1 MREDYTACDAME
13 KTAKLLSDT
22 WTMLIMHDLMEG
34 EKRYCE
40 MERDLVGIS
49 TRTLTNKLRKLEEEK
64 MVRKMKDGAY
74 QATEKGKGLKVIET
88 AMQKYGEKY
97 L

>member
-1 MREDYTACDAME
+1 MKEDYKACDAME

-22 WTMLIMHDLMEG
+22 WTMLIMHDLMAG
-34 EKRYCE
+34 PKRYCE
-40 MERDLVGIS
+40 MERDLEGIS
-49 TRTLTNKLRKLEEEK
+49 TRTLTNKLKKLEEDG
-64 MVRKMKDGAY
+64 MVKKTKEGGY

-88 AMQKYGEKY
+88 AMKKYGEKY